1 MHEIVPRKI
10 LYNNVFASHN
20 MFDGVDTLLV
30 DVSGLILPRP
40 SVLSQ
45 LSPVTRSQCAGQLAS
60 VATGGTRAWELW
72 ELWREAQ

>member
-1 MHEIVPRKI
+1 M
-10 LYNNVFASHN
+10 FA
-20 MFDGVDTLLV
+20 GVDTLLV

-60 VATGGTRAWELW
+60 VATGGSRGMGTLGAVERGSMTVIRDD
-72 ELWREAQ
+72 RER

>member
-1 MHEIVPRKI
+1 
-10 LYNNVFASHN
+10 

-45 LSPVTRSQCAGQLAS
+45 LSPVTRSQCAGQLATGG
-60 VATGGTRAWELW
+60 TGGTRGMGTLGAVERGSMTVIRDD
-72 ELWREAQ
+72 RER